1 MGGGLLQLKRVGA
14 QDLYLTGNPEMTFF
28 KSVYKKY
35 SNFAQEM
42 IRLEFDGVQSLSN
55 DVETLMRCKIAR
67 NGDLINKIYFVMNI
81 PDIFSS
87 YENNTNVEFNWVPN
101 LGTQIIKKCSLTIGG
116 TKISELYG
124 NWIEIWHELF
134 LETSAKN
141 TYDSMTGHR
150 PDLFMP
156 EHNGWNAGFYPTS
169 SLKPT
174 EDINPDSEKY
184 YFSQFSKN
192 PYFQPPS
199 IHSRKLYVPLP
210 FWFATN
216 PGLALPLISLQY
228 HEVYVEIECR
238 PITELYTIKETRDG
252 QIVTKGTRTAPSAT
266 LSHHHIGNFITSV
279 PKESFT
285 DGMDLTDGTTNIQ
298 GWNQDCHILGN
309 YIYLDNEERDVFALN
324 SHEYLIEQVFRS
336 DFTNVHGTQNLH
348 IEMNHPVKYIV
359 WHGQRSDV
367 NTLNKHNNYTNWTDE
382 FISPVSAAFLK
393 LLGKESADP
402 LYFQTSTSGDIIV
415 NNGIKLTLDMDSTT
429 HALIPTKFNYNTY
442 DKDII
447 KESKILFDGK
457 ERYSS
462 QDSRFHCHL
471 QSYQNETKLDKS
483 GLNMYSFCLDPSKVQ
498 PNGAVN
504 MSRISNVELEV
515 KMTKPPAKK
524 TNDDS
529 YQFNVYV
536 YSVNYNLLRIS
547 AGMAGTS
554 FAN

>member
-14 QDLYLTGNPEMTFF
+14 QDLYLTGNPQMTFF

-35 SNFAQEM
+35 SNFSQEM
-42 IRLEFDGVQSLSN
+42 IRLDFEGVQSLSN

-67 NGDLINKIYFVMNI
+67 NGDLINKVYFVINI

-87 YENNTNVEFNWVPN
+87 YENDTNVEFNWVPN

-116 TKISELYG
+116 NKISELYG

-134 LETSAKN
+134 LEASAKN
-141 TYDSMTGHR
+141 TYDAMTGHR

-169 SLKPT
+169 SLKAT
-174 EDINPDSEKY
+174 EDINPDSMSY
-184 YFSQFSKN
+184 YFSQFGKN
-192 PYFQPPS
+192 PYLQPPS
-199 IHSRKLYVPLP
+199 IHGRKIYVPLP

-228 HEVYVEIECR
+228 HDVYLEIECR

-252 QIVTKGTRTAPSAT
+252 QTVSKGTRTAPSST
-266 LSHHHIGNFITSV
+266 QTHHHIGNFITSV

-285 DGMDLTDGTTNIQ
+285 NGMDLTDGDTNTQ

-309 YIYLDNEERDVFALN
+309 YIFLDNDERDMFALN

-336 DFTNVHGTQNLH
+336 NFTDVHSTQSLH
-348 IEMNHPVKYIV
+348 LETNHPVKYLV

-367 NTLNKHNNYTNWTDE
+367 KTLNKHNNYTNWTDE
-382 FISPVSAAFLK
+382 FISPVSQAYLK
-393 LLGKESADP
+393 LLGEESADP
-402 LYFQTSTSGDIIV
+402 LYFQMLNGNIV
-415 NNGIKLTLDMDSTT
+415 VENGIRQTLDMNLMTR
-429 HALIPTKFNYNTY
+429 ALIPTKFNYSTY
-442 DKDII
+442 DKSII
-447 KESKILFDGK
+447 KSSRIMFDGK

-462 QDSRFHCHL
+462 QDNRFHGLL
-471 QSYQNETKLDKS
+471 QSYQHGTKLDKS
-483 GLNMYSFCLDPSKVQ
+483 GIHMYSFCLDPSKSQ

-504 MSRISNVELEV
+504 MSRISNLELEV
-515 KMTKPPAKK
+515 TMLNPPSRK
-524 TNDDS
+524 TNDES
-529 YQFNVYV
+529 YEFNVFV
-536 YSVNYNLLRIS
+536 YSVNYNLLRITS
-547 AGMAGTS
+547 GMAGIS
-554 FAN
+554 WVH